1 MTSTNY
7 SRRLTERCGE
17 YEYNYKENLENQ
29 NSKNKNEV
37 VIVKEYQYGK
47 VTIRIHDANIDPLQR
62 RKQLET
68 AVIKIMKEVMKNESI
83 STSDE
88 ST

>member
-1 MTSTNY
+1 MIRNMNIIT
-7 SRRLTERCGE
+7 
-17 YEYNYKENLENQ
+17 KKNLESQ
-29 NSKNKNEV
+29 NSKNKYEV
-37 VIVKEYQYGK
+37 VIVKEYQHGK
-47 VTIRIHDANIDPLQR
+47 VTIRIHDAENIEPLQR

-68 AVIKIMKEVMKNESI
+68 AVIKLMKEVRKNESI

>member
-7 SRRLTERCGE
+7 SRRLTERYGE